1 MALPTAV
8 DLIKVAEAHGKAA
21 HNASIAVATEQAF
34 AEAVIAEELGL
45 GADRSTDSIG
55 IHDDM
60 NHYPHAALWSE
71 AFATVMLHSRSVQE
85 MLIRLANPS
94 ERLVISNNPYFLLKL
109 DIGNVTIANNI
120 HLDYM
125 ERHHD
130 ISGSEYNVISM
141 QDIEAGSFATTY
153 DMAIVGM
160 PLIRHDFG
168 LIDTIYGQLPTG
180 GSIIFTSSNDH
191 GKLFFFNNAHD
202 YSAVY
207 EHIKDLVGAHLYHTP
222 GGLGISVL
230 TKTV

>member
-1 MALPTAV
+1 MAAPTAV

-21 HNASIAVATEQAF
+21 HNTSIEVATEKAF
-34 AEAVIAEELGL
+34 AEAVLAEELGL

-60 NHYPHAALWSE
+60 NHYSHAAMWSE

-94 ERLVISNNPYFLLKL
+94 ERLVISNNPYFLLAL
-109 DIGNVTIANNI
+109 GIGNVTIANNI

-130 ISGSEYNVISM
+130 ISGLEYSVITM
-141 QDIEAGSFATTY
+141 QDIEAGSFAKTY

-168 LIDTIYGQLPTG
+168 LVDTIYSQLPTG

-191 GKLFFFNNAHD
+191 GKLYHFHDAHD

-207 EHIKDLVGAHLYHTP
+207 AHLKALPGAHMYHTT
-222 GGLGISVL
+222 GGLGVSLL
-230 TKTV
+230 TKTI